1 MADHFYSVNKGHGL
15 DPSAVTTGAAT
26 SGQSIELRLHDGD
39 GLNRIEVLKALG
51 TLIAYFQ
58 ENAQVTP

>member
-15 DPSAVTTGAAT
+15 DPSVVTVGTAS

-39 GLNRIEVLKALG
+39 GLIRMDVVKAL
-51 TLIAYFQ
+51 TVLLNYMK
-58 ENAQVTP
+58 ENAVITP